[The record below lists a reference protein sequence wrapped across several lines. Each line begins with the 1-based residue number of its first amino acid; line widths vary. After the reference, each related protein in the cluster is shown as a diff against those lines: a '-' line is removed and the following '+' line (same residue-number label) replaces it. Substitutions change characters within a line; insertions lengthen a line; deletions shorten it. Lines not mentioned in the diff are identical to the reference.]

1 MSQFITLNELHG
13 MTEQE
18 LRALY
23 GRLLSDLRSMG
34 QSVFLNPHIYASL
47 QNIDA
52 AIQRL
57 QQQPKPRGPKP
68 PGC

>member
-1 MSQFITLNELHG
+1 MDRGI
-13 MTEQE
+13 M
-18 LRALY
+18 A
-23 GRLLSDLRSMG
+23 DLRSMG

-57 QQQPKPRGPKP
+57 QQQPKARGPKP
-68 PGC
+68 PGF